1 MVILAPLHIGGR
13 QMGNVVTGPV
23 LSKAGD
29 TLGSVCRHI
38 LLLRKETGGDFNWE
52 MATECWS

>member
-13 QMGNVVTGPV
+13 QVGNAVTGPV

-29 TLGSVCRHI
+29 TIGSVCSRI
-38 LLLRKETGGDFNWE
+38 LLLRKETGGDFNWG
-52 MATECWS
+52 MATEYWS